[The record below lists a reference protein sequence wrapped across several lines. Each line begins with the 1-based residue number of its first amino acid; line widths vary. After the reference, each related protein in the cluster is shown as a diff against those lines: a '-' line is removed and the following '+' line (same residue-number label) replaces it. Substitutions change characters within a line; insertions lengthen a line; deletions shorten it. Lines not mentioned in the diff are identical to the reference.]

1 MCAGLNNDC
10 SVLFINMGE
19 DDLFVFGN
27 SVLIEWEEVGPVE
40 DTECRLEQGDDI
52 GEYFPCKWHVV
63 VPDHLTLE
71 YDHCVIKGHLVAVRL

>member
-1 MCAGLNNDC
+1 MLTHHILYKVYNVLYMCAGLNNDC
-10 SVLFINMGE
+10 SVLFINMGG

-52 GEYFPCKWHVV
+52 GEYFPCK
-63 VPDHLTLE
+63 
-71 YDHCVIKGHLVAVRL
+71 